1 MKNLSDNL
9 RQPGTALPT
18 SVEQILHDMNEAG
31 AFQVSLLTSTEGLPI
46 ATVPATYDSD
56 LTAAMVALIQRASN
70 DAQSQLGM
78 AEVDEVTICAH
89 DSMRLVCRYVVIRGE
104 RLILAAMV
112 PPDHSYRRVTNQ
124 AVKRIKRLLS

>member
-1 MKNLSDNL
+1 MKSTSDNT
-9 RQPGTALPT
+9 RTPGTIPPT
-18 SVEQILHDMNEAG
+18 SVEQILYDMNAAG

-89 DSMRLVCRYVVIRGE
+89 DSVRLVCRYIPIPGE

-124 AVKRIKRLLS
+124 AIKRIKRLLS